1 MSTVPSLRRVD
12 EWPCRGTVIEPV
24 AVKFGDAVGPAHGDV
39 DESDGN
45 GAGEASDD
53 GDGIAEGL
61 TVDNGDGVAD
71 GDRVVALPT
80 QPATEIAT
88 IRPAI
93 ANPTPA

>member
-1 MSTVPSLRRVD
+1 M
-12 EWPCRGTVIEPV
+12 
-24 AVKFGDAVGPAHGDV
+24 KFGEAVGPAHGDV

-61 TVDNGDGVAD
+61 ASDDGDGIAEGLAVDNGDGLAD
-71 GDRVVALPT
+71 GDRVAALPT

-93 ANPTPA
+93 ASPTPA